1 METKA
6 WPYVLSVLVESG
18 LVGTWLLDMSEAQL
32 LLECGLGGVAEAEYR
47 ARLVSQR
54 LKDTYPGAFSVVCR

>member
-1 METKA
+1 
-6 WPYVLSVLVESG
+6 
-18 LVGTWLLDMSEAQL
+18 MSEAQL

-54 LKDTYPGAFSVVCR
+54 LKDT